1 MTEKALSKRELLT
14 RALAGSPADCMEA
27 AKKIIGRQIAANPRT
42 LSKIGQDKSL
52 GTWQRIAAIY
62 ALGLLGEK
70 EFSKILG
77 NILSDPADDLGV
89 RSHAAEALGNIGDS
103 HMTGM
108 LRDILSRKP
117 PKELRDSCTYALEE
131 LAP

>member
-1 MTEKALSKRELLT
+1 
-14 RALAGSPADCMEA
+14 MEA

-77 NILSDPADDLGV
+77 NILF
-89 RSHAAEALGNIGDS
+89 
-103 HMTGM
+103 
-108 LRDILSRKP
+108 
-117 PKELRDSCTYALEE
+117 
-131 LAP
+131 